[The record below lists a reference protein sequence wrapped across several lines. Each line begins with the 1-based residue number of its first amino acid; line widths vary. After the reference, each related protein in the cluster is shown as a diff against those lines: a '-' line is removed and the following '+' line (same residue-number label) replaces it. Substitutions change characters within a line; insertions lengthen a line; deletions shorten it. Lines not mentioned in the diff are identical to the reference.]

1 MKTDLVVAGYTVHK
15 GKVLLIHHRKS
26 NLWLPPGGHI
36 DENEVP
42 NDALLREIKEEL
54 NLDIEIVDMG
64 DVPRPTNVLRHLAPP
79 FHVNVHMAGDHKHC
93 CFYYLCSVKEP
104 TIKHNKLEVKDFM
117 WFSPKDL
124 DNELVPPDVKD
135 IALKALELSARFQ

>member
-15 GKVLLIHHRKS
+15 GRVLLIHHRKS

-42 NDALLREIKEEL
+42 DDALLREIKEEL
-54 NLDIEIVDMG
+54 NLDVEIVDMG
-64 DVPRPTNVLRHLAPP
+64 DAPKKTNVLRHLALP
-79 FHVNVHMAGDHKHC
+79 FHVNVHRAGDHNHC

-104 TIKHNKLEVKDFM
+104 AIKHNKLEVKDFM
-117 WFSPKDL
+117 WFSPEDL

-135 IALKALELSARFQ
+135 IALKALELSAKFQ